1 MEKDYRELFFEEAEE
16 YLKEVNNALVKLEK
30 NPQDREAINLIFRHM
45 HTLKGMA
52 ATMGYQELTDL
63 AHKLEDVFDYFRKG
77 ETEVVS
83 NFMDII
89 FAGVDALN
97 KVLDELR
104 ENKPLSLD
112 ISSYIEKLSHI
123 LPEEEKVKREPKIKK
138 EFKEGGIPFSHER
151 WKVDENYLKTLQSQ
165 GKEILK
171 VKVILSSDCVMKGAR
186 TYVVLAY
193 LKMQGEVL
201 CTYPEEED
209 LKKERMGDFFEVILT
224 TDVPSEK
231 ISSEIKKWSEIKEV
245 EIESLDI
252 SFFQKEKEERKEKK
266 SFYIKKIQSMRIPVK
281 RLDKIMN
288 LMGELSIGKSR
299 LIQAI
304 QTKDFPVLE
313 ETVYFVE
320 RSISSLQDEILK
332 MRLLP
337 ISYILDHFPRIV
349 RDLAREENKEV
360 DLEIIGS
367 DIELDRVVLD
377 EISDPL
383 IHLIRNAV
391 DHGIEKPEERVKLGK
406 SPRGKIV
413 IKVVRE
419 KGHIVIEISDDG
431 RGIDFDKVSRLAVE
445 KGIISSQEAS
455 SLDSR
460 QILDI
465 LAHPGFSTR
474 EKVTEVSGR
483 GVGLDVVRNK
493 LDTLGGRLDLETEV
507 DKGTKFILTLP
518 LTLAIIKAMLVSLGE
533 EIYAIPLMNT
543 RETIKVKEEEIKLIK
558 NTEVIKVRDEIIP
571 IVRLDKEFGI
581 KSLRKKEQPFSVVI
595 VEGRTKSMGLVVD
608 SVLGEQDIVV
618 KPLGTF
624 IKKVKGI
631 AGATILGNGRVA
643 LILDVINI
651 V

>member
-1 MEKDYRELFFEEAEE
+1 MEKDYRELFFEEAGE
-16 YLKEVNNALVKLEK
+16 YLKEINNALVKLEK
-30 NPQDREAINLIFRHM
+30 NPQDREAVNLIFRHM

-52 ATMGYQELTDL
+52 ATMGYQALTDL

-83 NFMDII
+83 NFMDSI

-97 KVLDELR
+97 KILDELK

-123 LPEEEKVKREPKIKK
+123 LPEEEKVKKESKK
-138 EFKEGGIPFSHER
+138 EKIPSPKE
-151 WKVDENYLKTLQSQ
+151 WKIDEDYLKTLQSQ
-165 GKEILK
+165 GKKILRI
-171 VKVILSSDCVMKGAR
+171 KVILSSDCVMKGAR
-186 TYVVLAY
+186 SYVVLTY

-201 CTYPEEED
+201 CIYPEEED
-209 LKKERMGDFFEVILT
+209 LKKERMGDFFEVILA
-224 TDVPSEK
+224 TDVSSEK

-245 EIESLDI
+245 ELESLDI
-252 SFFQKEKEERKEKK
+252 SFFQKEKKEKK
-266 SFYIKKIQSMRIPVK
+266 PFYIKKIQSMRIPVK

-299 LIQAI
+299 LIQAV
-304 QTKDFPVLE
+304 QTKDFSVLE

-367 DIELDRVVLD
+367 EIELDRVVLD
-377 EISDPL
+377 EIGDPL
-383 IHLIRNAV
+383 IHLIRNAI

-406 SPRGKIV
+406 PPRGKII

-445 KGIISSQEAS
+445 KGIISSQETA

-465 LAHPGFSTR
+465 LTHPGFSTR
-474 EKVTEVSGR
+474 KKVTEVSGR

-507 DKGTKFILTLP
+507 NKGTKFILTLP

-558 NTEVIKVRDEIIP
+558 NIEVIKVRDEVVPII
-571 IVRLDKEFGI
+571 RLDKEFGI

>member
-30 NPQDREAINLIFRHM
+30 NPQDREAVNLIFRHM

-52 ATMGYQELTDL
+52 ATMGYQDLADL

-77 ETEVVS
+77 EAEVVS
-83 NFMDII
+83 NFMDSI
-89 FAGVDALN
+89 FAGVDALS
-97 KVLDELR
+97 KVLDELK

-123 LPEEEKVKREPKIKK
+123 LPEEEKVKK
-138 EFKEGGIPFSHER
+138 EFKKKKAPSPKE
-151 WKVDENYLKTLQSQ
+151 WKIDEDYLKTLQGQ

-171 VKVILSSDCVMKGAR
+171 IKVILSSDCVMKGAR
-186 TYVVLAY
+186 SYVVLTY
-193 LKMQGEVL
+193 LKTQGEVL
-201 CTYPEEED
+201 YIYPEEED
-209 LKKERMGDFFEVILT
+209 LKKEKMEDFFEVILA
-224 TDVPSEK
+224 TDVSSEK

-245 EIESLDI
+245 KIEPLDI
-252 SFFQKEKEERKEKK
+252 SFFQKEKKERK

-299 LIQAI
+299 LIQAV
-304 QTKDFPVLE
+304 QTKDFSVLE
-313 ETVYFVE
+313 ETVYFIE

-349 RDLAREENKEV
+349 RDLAREEDKEV

-383 IHLIRNAV
+383 IHLIRNAI

-406 SPRGKIV
+406 PPRGKII

-431 RGIDFDKVSRLAVE
+431 RGIDFDKVSKLAVE
-445 KGIISSQEAS
+445 KGIISSQEAT

-465 LAHPGFSTR
+465 LTHPGFSTR

-507 DKGTKFILTLP
+507 NKGTKFILTLP
-518 LTLAIIKAMLVSLGE
+518 LTLAIIKAMLVSLGK

-581 KSLRKKEQPFSVVI
+581 KSLRKKGQPFSVVI
-595 VEGRTKSMGLVVD
+595 VEGRTKSIGLVVD
-608 SVLGEQDIVV
+608 SVLGQQDIVV
-618 KPLGTF
+618 KSLGTF

>member
-1 MEKDYRELFFEEAEE
+1 MEKDYRELFFEEAGE
-16 YLKEVNNALVKLEK
+16 YLKEINNALVKLEK
-30 NPQDREAINLIFRHM
+30 NPQDREAVNLIFRHM

-52 ATMGYQELTDL
+52 ATMGYQALTDL

-83 NFMDII
+83 NFMDSI

-97 KVLDELR
+97 KILDELK

-123 LPEEEKVKREPKIKK
+123 LPEEEKVKKESKK
-138 EFKEGGIPFSHER
+138 EKIPSPKE
-151 WKVDENYLKTLQSQ
+151 WKIDEDYLKTLQSQ
-165 GKEILK
+165 GKKILRI
-171 VKVILSSDCVMKGAR
+171 KVILSSDCVMKGAR
-186 TYVVLAY
+186 SYVVLTY

-201 CTYPEEED
+201 CIYPEEED
-209 LKKERMGDFFEVILT
+209 LKKERMGDFFEVILA
-224 TDVPSEK
+224 TDVSSEK

-245 EIESLDI
+245 ELESLDI
-252 SFFQKEKEERKEKK
+252 SFFQKEKKEKK
-266 SFYIKKIQSMRIPVK
+266 PFYIKKIQSMRIPVK

-299 LIQAI
+299 LIQAV
-304 QTKDFPVLE
+304 QTKDFSVLE

-367 DIELDRVVLD
+367 EIELDRVVLD
-377 EISDPL
+377 EIGDPL
-383 IHLIRNAV
+383 IHLIRNAI
-391 DHGIEKPEERVKLGK
+391 DHGIEKPEERAKLGK
-406 SPRGKIV
+406 PPRGKII

-445 KGIISSQEAS
+445 KGIISSQETA

-465 LAHPGFSTR
+465 LTHPGFSTR
-474 EKVTEVSGR
+474 KKVTEVSGR

-507 DKGTKFILTLP
+507 NKGTKFILTLP

-558 NTEVIKVRDEIIP
+558 NIEVIKVRDEVVPII
-571 IVRLDKEFGI
+571 RLDKEFGI

>member
-77 ETEVVS
+77 EVEAVS
-83 NFMDII
+83 KFMDII
-89 FAGVDALN
+89 FAEVDALN
-97 KVLDELR
+97 KVLDELK

-123 LPEEEKVKREPKIKK
+123 LPEEEEVKKEPKIKK
-138 EFKEGGIPFSHER
+138 EPKEGEIPFFRKE
-151 WKVDENYLKTLQSQ
+151 WKVDEDYVKSLQGQ
-165 GKEILK
+165 GKKILK
-171 VKVILSSDCVMKGAR
+171 IKVILSSDCVMKGAR

-193 LKMQGEVL
+193 LKMRGKVL
-201 CTYPEEED
+201 YTYPEERD
-209 LKKERMGDFFEVILT
+209 LKKEKMGNFFEVILA
-224 TDVPSEK
+224 TDVSSEK

-245 EIESLDI
+245 EIEPLDI
-252 SFFQKEKEERKEKK
+252 SFFQKEKKEKRP
-266 SFYIKKIQSMRIPVK
+266 FYIKKIQSMRIPVK

-349 RDLAREENKEV
+349 RDLSREENKEV

-383 IHLIRNAV
+383 IHLIRNAI

-406 SPRGKIV
+406 PPRGKIV

-431 RGIDFDKVSRLAVE
+431 RGIDFDKVSKLAVE
-445 KGIISSQEAS
+445 KGIISSQETT

-507 DKGTKFILTLP
+507 DKGTKFILILP

-581 KSLRKKEQPFSVVI
+581 KSLRGKEQPFSVVI